1 MGDTTIF
8 LLTLPYH
15 PYIIG
20 TMRKFF
26 KQLHI
31 WLSIPLGVV
40 IAITCFSGAMLI
52 FEKEITRMVQS
63 DYYYVEE
70 VKGEP
75 LPLDE
80 LVARVE
86 PTLEDGRRITGVT
99 ITDDPE
105 RSYQVNLNEPKRAA
119 LFVDQYTGEVLGEPG
134 RLEFFRDMFRL
145 HRWLMD
151 ERPEDEEAVFWGKM
165 IVGTST
171 LLMVIIILT
180 GIVLW
185 WPKTLK
191 ALKHRSKI
199 ALRKGWHRFWYD
211 LHVAGGIYATL
222 LLLAMALTGLTWSF
236 EWYNK
241 GFYKTLG
248 VDTEDSGGGH
258 SSGKSGG
265 KSRSSAKGSTD
276 NTYLHWSDVAKEVES
291 RHGEFAEMT
300 ISKGEVKVKS
310 HDYGNQRAKDT
321 YKFDSATG
329 EILAVELYADKEYD
343 SKVKGWVYSV
353 HVGSWGGIVTRIMWF
368 LAAMLG
374 ATLPLTGYYLWIRRK
389 FFKKRDKAQPK
400 EGA

>member
-1 MGDTTIF
+1 
-8 LLTLPYH
+8 
-15 PYIIG
+15 
-20 TMRKFF
+20 
-26 KQLHI
+26 
-31 WLSIPLGVV
+31 
-40 IAITCFSGAMLI
+40 
-52 FEKEITRMVQS
+52 MVQS

-80 LVARVE
+80 LIAKVE
-86 PTLEDGRRITGVT
+86 PTLEEGRRITGVT
-99 ITDDPE
+99 ISDDPE

-119 LFVDQYTGEVLGEPG
+119 VFVDQYTGEVLGEPG
-134 RLEFFRDMFRL
+134 RLEFFQYMFRL

-151 ERPEDEEAVFWGKM
+151 ERPEDENAVFWGKM
-165 IVGTST
+165 IVGIST
-171 LLMVIIILT
+171 LLMVVIILT

-185 WPKTLK
+185 WPKTMQ
-191 ALKHRSKI
+191 ALKPRSKI

-241 GFYKTLG
+241 HFYALLG
-248 VDTEDSGGGH
+248 VETEVNGGGKDTDK
-258 SSGKSGG
+258 SSEKSANRGG
-265 KSRSSAKGSTD
+265 SRDSNKGSAD
-276 NTYLHWSDVAKEVES
+276 SPYLQWSAVIEEVEK
-291 RHGEFAEMT
+291 RADGFTEMT
-300 ISKGEVKVKS
+300 ISKGKVTVKS
-310 HDYGNQRAKDT
+310 HNYGNQRAKDT
-321 YKFDSATG
+321 YKFDNVTG
-329 EILAVELYADKEYD
+329 EITSVDLYADKEYE

-389 FFKKRDKAQPK
+389 FFKKRDKQ
-400 EGA
+400 

>member
-1 MGDTTIF
+1 M
-8 LLTLPYH
+8 
-15 PYIIG
+15 
-20 TMRKFF
+20 
-26 KQLHI
+26 
-31 WLSIPLGVV
+31 V

-80 LVARVE
+80 LIARVE

-134 RLEFFRDMFRL
+134 RLEFFQDMFRL

-151 ERPEDEEAVFWGKM
+151 ERPEDEGAVFWGKM

-241 GFYKTLG
+241 GFYKALG
-248 VDTEDSGGGH
+248 VDIEESSGGKN
-258 SSGKSGG
+258 SGKSSA
-265 KSRSSAKGSTD
+265 KSRVGAKGNADNPYIHWTD
-276 NTYLHWSDVAKEVES
+276 VVAEVES

-300 ISKGEVKVKS
+300 ISKGEVKVKN

-389 FFKKRDKAQPK
+389 FFKKSDKAQSK

>member
-1 MGDTTIF
+1 
-8 LLTLPYH
+8 
-15 PYIIG
+15 
-20 TMRKFF
+20 MRKIF

-80 LVARVE
+80 IVAKVE
-86 PTLEDGRRITGVT
+86 PTLEEGRRITGVT
-99 ITDDPE
+99 ISDDPE
-105 RSYQVNLNEPKRAA
+105 RSYQVNLNEPKRAVI
-119 LFVDQYTGEVLGEPG
+119 FVDQYSGEVLGEPG
-134 RLEFFRDMFRL
+134 RLEFFQDMFRL

-151 ERPEDEEAVFWGKM
+151 ERPEDEDAVFWGKM
-165 IVGTST
+165 VVGTST

-191 ALKHRSKI
+191 ALKHRSQI

-236 EWYNK
+236 EWYNE

-248 VDTEDSGGGH
+248 VDTEASDGGH
-258 SSGKSGG
+258 GSGKSGG
-265 KSRSSAKGSTD
+265 KSRNNAKGSTD
-276 NTYLHWSDVAKEVES
+276 NPYLHWSDVAKEVES
-291 RHGEFAEMT
+291 RVGDFSEMT

-310 HDYGNQRAKDT
+310 HDCGNQRAKDT
-321 YKFDSATG
+321 YKFDNATG
-329 EILAVELYADKEYD
+329 EITSVELYADKEYD

-389 FFKKRDKAQPK
+389 FFKKRDKGRVK
-400 EGA
+400 EDE

>member
-1 MGDTTIF
+1 
-8 LLTLPYH
+8 
-15 PYIIG
+15 
-20 TMRKFF
+20 
-26 KQLHI
+26 
-31 WLSIPLGVV
+31 
-40 IAITCFSGAMLI
+40 
-52 FEKEITRMVQS
+52 MVQS

-80 LVARVE
+80 LIARVE

-119 LFVDQYTGEVLGEPG
+119 VFVDQYTGEVLGEPG
-134 RLEFFRDMFRL
+134 RLEFFQDMFRL

-258 SSGKSGG
+258 SSDKSGG
-265 KSRSSAKGSTD
+265 KSRSGAKGSTD
-276 NTYLHWSDVAKEVES
+276 NPYLHWSDVAKEVES

-300 ISKGEVKVKS
+300 ISKGEVKVKN

-389 FFKKRDKAQPK
+389 FFKKSDKAQSK

>member
-1 MGDTTIF
+1 M
-8 LLTLPYH
+8 
-15 PYIIG
+15 
-20 TMRKFF
+20 
-26 KQLHI
+26 
-31 WLSIPLGVV
+31 V

-52 FEKEITRMVQS
+52 FEKEITRLVQS

-70 VKGEP
+70 VKSEP

-80 LVARVE
+80 LIARVE

-99 ITDDPE
+99 ITDNPE

-119 LFVDQYTGEVLGEPG
+119 VFVDQYTGEVLGEPG
-134 RLEFFRDMFRL
+134 RLEFFQDMFRL

-236 EWYNK
+236 EWYNSRFYSLFGVETTNGGNHHGGNDK
-241 GFYKTLG
+241 GSSK
-248 VDTEDSGGGH
+248 
-258 SSGKSGG
+258 SSGRSTKGG
-265 KSRSSAKGSTD
+265 KEANVEPYIAWQSALDDVRERCGEFTEMTVAKGKVTVK
-276 NTYLHWSDVAKEVES
+276 NT
-291 RHGEFAEMT
+291 T
-300 ISKGEVKVKS
+300 
-310 HDYGNQRAKDT
+310 YGNQRASDT
-321 YKFDSATG
+321 YKFDNRTG
-329 EILAVELYADKEYD
+329 EITSVEMYQDSDYD
-343 SKVKGWVYSV
+343 RKVKGWVFSV
-353 HVGSWGGIVTRIMWF
+353 HVGSWGGIATRVMWF

-389 FFKKRDKAQPK
+389 FFKQKGK
-400 EGA
+400 

>member
-1 MGDTTIF
+1 MIRQF
-8 LLTLPYH
+8 FINFVVS
-15 PYIIG
+15 PYITY
-20 TMRKFF
+20 TMRNIF

-52 FEKEITRMVQS
+52 FEKEITHMVQS

-80 LVARVE
+80 LIARVE

-134 RLEFFRDMFRL
+134 RLEFFQDMFRL

-248 VDTEDSGGGH
+248 VDTEES
-258 SSGKSGG
+258 SGG
-265 KSRSSAKGSTD
+265 KSSAKSSAKSRVGAKGNADSPYIHWTD
-276 NTYLHWSDVAKEVES
+276 VVAEVES

-300 ISKGEVKVKS
+300 ISKGEVKVKTTTMATS
-310 HDYGNQRAKDT
+310 VRRIPTNLIALRAR
-321 YKFDSATG
+321 FSPW
-329 EILAVELYADKEYD
+329 
-343 SKVKGWVYSV
+343 SS
-353 HVGSWGGIVTRIMWF
+353 M
-368 LAAMLG
+368 
-374 ATLPLTGYYLWIRRK
+374 PIRSMIAR
-389 FFKKRDKAQPK
+389 
-400 EGA
+400 

>member
-1 MGDTTIF
+1 
-8 LLTLPYH
+8 
-15 PYIIG
+15 
-20 TMRKFF
+20 MRKIF

-80 LVARVE
+80 LIARVE

-119 LFVDQYTGEVLGEPG
+119 VFVDQYTGEVLGEPG
-134 RLEFFRDMFRL
+134 RLEFFQDMFRL

-151 ERPEDEEAVFWGKM
+151 ERPEDEGAVFWGKM

-241 GFYKTLG
+241 GFYKALG
-248 VDTEDSGGGH
+248 VDTEESGGGH
-258 SSGKSGG
+258 SSDKSGG

-276 NTYLHWSDVAKEVES
+276 NPYLHWSDVAKEVES

-300 ISKGEVKVKS
+300 ISKGEVKVKN

-321 YKFDSATG
+321 YKFDGATG

-389 FFKKRDKAQPK
+389 FFKKSDKAQPK

>member
-1 MGDTTIF
+1 
-8 LLTLPYH
+8 
-15 PYIIG
+15 
-20 TMRKFF
+20 MRNIF

-31 WLSIPLGVV
+31 WLSIPLGLV
-40 IAITCFSGAMLI
+40 ITITCFSGAMLV
-52 FEKEITRMVQS
+52 FEKEITRVVQS
-63 DYYYVEE
+63 DYYYVKE

-80 LVARVE
+80 LVAKVE
-86 PTLEDGRRITGVT
+86 PTLEEGRRITGVT

-105 RSYQVNLNEPKRAA
+105 RTYQVNLNEPKRAA
-119 LFVDQYTGEVLGEPG
+119 IFVDQYTGEVLGEPA
-134 RLEFFRDMFRL
+134 RLEFFQDMFRL

-151 ERPEDEEAVFWGKM
+151 ERPEDEDAIFWGRM

-171 LLMVIIILT
+171 LLMVVIILT

-185 WPKTLK
+185 WPKSLK

-211 LHVAGGIYATL
+211 LHVAGGIYAML

-248 VDTEDSGGGH
+248 VDTEASGGDHG
-258 SSGKSGG
+258 SGKSGG
-265 KSRSSAKGSTD
+265 KSRSKAKSGAD
-276 NTYLHWSDVAKEVES
+276 NPYVHWSDVVAEVES
-291 RHGEFAEMT
+291 RHGEFVEMT

-310 HDYGNQRAKDT
+310 HNCGNSRAKDT

-329 EILAVELYADKEYD
+329 EITSVDLYVDKQYD

-353 HVGSWGGIVTRIMWF
+353 HVGSWGGVVTRILWF

-389 FFKKRDKAQPK
+389 FFKKKTKGEVK
-400 EGA
+400 EEV